1 MRDDKPQVKLARATT
16 TKGAAMGFSEE
27 SFSTKLAS
35 AMVRN
40 QSLLCLGLDPNPEL
54 LPQRVTGDAPIA
66 QLQTWLESL
75 IAATASLVCAYKPTL
90 GLYVALGA
98 EGLEL
103 LQRVLQAIP
112 PDIPVILD
120 AKHSDLN
127 SSTTLARTWFET
139 WGVDAITLSP
149 YAGQDLA
156 APFLLYPGKAIFVL
170 CHTSNPAA
178 SALQSFPNETA
189 PLYQQVVK
197 QAQTWG
203 TAEQVALEVGT
214 ADEKVLGA
222 IRAIA
227 PERPILARSIWAQ
240 GNNLANLVSAGL
252 DGSGGGLLLPVPSE
266 FASNPEPAQQIDALR
281 QETNQLRRDRDSQAS
296 SCQVWMPN
304 VCLLTQHAHADL
316 VLQLYDIG
324 CIIFGDHVQA
334 SGATFP
340 YYVDL
345 RRIISNPQVFHQI
358 LRAYADILTTLEF
371 DRIAGIPYG
380 ALPTAAGLALYL
392 RCPMVFPRKEVKAHG
407 TRQLVEGHFQPGETV
422 AVVDDILISGKSAM
436 EGAAKLQSTGL
447 KVKDIVVFIDHEG
460 GVKDRLAA
468 KGYRGHAVFTLSE
481 IVDILQESNRLSA
494 DQADALAMHQ

>member
-1 MRDDKPQVKLARATT
+1 MGVAGMSFANKLANAV
-16 TKGAAMGFSEE
+16 E
-27 SFSTKLAS
+27 
-35 AMVRN
+35 RN

-54 LPQRVTGDAPIA
+54 LPDLVPGRINSLNHPTELVER
-66 QLQTWLESL
+66 LQPWLEGL

-90 GLYVALGA
+90 GFYTALGP
-98 EGLEL
+98 EGLQLLLHL
-103 LQRVLQAIP
+103 LQVIP
-112 PDIPVILD
+112 ADIPVILD

-127 SSTTLARTWFET
+127 TSTCLAKTWFER

-156 APFLLYPGKAIFVL
+156 APFLLYPDKAIFVL
-170 CHTSNPAA
+170 CHTSNPTAP
-178 SALQSFPNETA
+178 ALQSFPNEAT

-203 TAEQVALEVGT
+203 VAEQVALEVGT
-214 ADEKVLGA
+214 ADAKILGT

-240 GNNLANLVSAGL
+240 GNHLAELLAAGL
-252 DGSGGGLLLPVPSE
+252 DSNGSGMLLPVPSDLL
-266 FASNPEPAQQIDALR
+266 SSKQPAEGIDALR
-281 QETNQLRRDRDSQAS
+281 QEANQHRCDRDQQAS

-324 CIIFGDHVQA
+324 CIIFGEHVQA
-334 SGATFP
+334 SGATLP

-358 LRAYADILTTLEF
+358 LRAYADILTPLEF

-392 RCPMVFPRKEVKAHG
+392 RRPMVFPRKEVKAHG
-407 TRQLVEGHFQPGETV
+407 TRQLVEGHFQPGETAV
-422 AVVDDILISGKSAM
+422 VVDDILISGKSAM

-447 KVKDIVVFIDHEG
+447 KVKDIVVFIDHEK

-468 KGYRGHAVFTLSE
+468 QGYRGHAVFTLSE
-481 IVDILQESNRLSA
+481 IVEILQESNRLNPE
-494 DQADALAMHQ
+494 QAEALTAHS